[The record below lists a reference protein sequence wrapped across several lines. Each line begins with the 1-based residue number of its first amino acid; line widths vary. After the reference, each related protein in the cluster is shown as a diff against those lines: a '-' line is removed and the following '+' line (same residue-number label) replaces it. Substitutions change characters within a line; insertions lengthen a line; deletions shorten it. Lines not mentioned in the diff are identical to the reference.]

1 MFARV
6 LLSCLS
12 LLAMASQAA
21 EEPDLRTILQPGQIL
36 QIPKKTP

>member
-1 MFARV
+1 MFARL

-21 EEPDLRTILQPGQIL
+21 DGPDLRTILHPGQIL
-36 QIPKKTP
+36 QIPKKAP